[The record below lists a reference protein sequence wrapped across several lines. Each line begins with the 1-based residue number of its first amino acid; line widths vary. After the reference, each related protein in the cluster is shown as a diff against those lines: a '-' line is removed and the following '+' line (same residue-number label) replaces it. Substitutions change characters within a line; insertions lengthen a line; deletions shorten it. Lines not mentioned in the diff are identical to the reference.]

1 MAFFIFQ
8 ESDQFRTDQ
17 VAAPVAAAAVHQGP
31 ADIAAGLAVAD
42 NIAVD
47 NMAAGKAGFRIAAHA
62 PLLQADLL
70 AVFLARA
77 PKALGM
83 VAWVVAPVAA
93 APAVVL
99 PPVVMDSSAP
109 WAPQGPVV
117 LAAHALLAVAHAP
130 VVLGARAPVV
140 LGAHVRGALAARAPA
155 VRVPVVLVVSVA
167 VNLIF
172 LRRRKILMLPA

>member
-117 LAAHALLAVAHAP
+117 LAAHALLERSGCTVETARD
-130 VVLGARAPVV
+130 GAEAASLVRAGGGDAYDV
-140 LGAHVRGALAARAPA
+140 
-155 VRVPVVLVVSVA
+155 
-167 VNLIF
+167 I
-172 LRRRKILMLPA
+172 